1 MHSTGGQWAHTHV
14 TRALDAAAAA
24 AGVDLALVLVKGCVA
39 AATAACAFLPP
50 LDLLL
55 VQTLV
60 SSSADSSASRDT
72 PVYLPMEPTK
82 AIRLLTVTLC
92 DGVQLALL
100 CGNKPSLGALALA
113 DHPAFPSPLRS
124 RPSLRRL
131 SLLPLPRLPPYL
143 CLPPQPPP
151 THLTPC
157 TG

>member
-1 MHSTGGQWAHTHV
+1 M

-82 AIRLLTVTLC
+82 AVRLLTVTLC

-113 DHPAFPSPLRS
+113 DHPAFRLLSALARPSVGSPCCPYPVAAVRVSRRS
-124 RPSLRRL
+124 RR
-131 SLLPLPRLPPYL
+131 
-143 CLPPQPPP
+143 PP
-151 THLTPC
+151 T
-157 TG
+157 